1 MDINYF
7 MLNKK
12 ILHLDNGSMTQ
23 SINELKYNDIVSFYK
38 EINCIILNCLKIYKL
53 NDNEYFLYEDLINYV
68 DIISDIQITSNINTK
83 IYLDIYGKLYEINNF
98 KIPTV
103 CHEMINLKLKVIFSK
118 MPSNDDHYK
127 ITYKC
132 HLVNNNLRD
141 ELIRNGVISN
151 NLLFINNKIK
161 EIN

>member
-12 ILHLDNGSMTQ
+12 ILHLDNGTMTQ

-38 EINCIILNCLKIYKL
+38 EINCIILNCLKIYKID
-53 NDNEYFLYEDLINYV
+53 DNEYFLYEELINYV
-68 DIISDIQITSNINTK
+68 DIISDIKIISNLNTK
-83 IYLDIYGKLYEINNF
+83 IYLEIYGKSYEINNF

-103 CHEMINLKLKVIFSK
+103 CHEMNNLKLKIVFSK
-118 MPSNDDHYK
+118 MPSNNDYYK

-132 HLVNNNLRD
+132 HLINNHLRD